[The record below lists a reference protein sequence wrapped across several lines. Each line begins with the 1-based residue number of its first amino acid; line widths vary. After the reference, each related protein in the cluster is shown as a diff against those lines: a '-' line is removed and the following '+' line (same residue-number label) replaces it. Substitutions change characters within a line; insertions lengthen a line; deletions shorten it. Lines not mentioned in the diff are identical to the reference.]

1 MKVFKLAPRV
11 ARGVHW
17 LKLHGSIGQTW
28 HCLIFKIS
36 RGKHTSAQ
44 MLGVGS
50 LSALLG
56 KWRNMAIASGEP
68 PWAWPKQKQNGGGTA
83 WPLQAAMFLFFS
95 GGLAFG
101 CKWNWKNPHEHL
113 AWDHATCTH
122 TILRK
127 IENSE
132 SLSIE
137 SLSSYPFYFR
147 ITFSHIFRCATA
159 ISLGLTKGPG
169 TRELK
174 VSAWGFT
181 HPQYAEIC
189 RDMPLLYFNSLPCQ
203 TAQYGTI

>member
-137 SLSSYPFYFR
+137 SLSSFLFPDHFFTYFSLR
-147 ITFSHIFRCATA
+147 HSYIFGSHQGSRDSWAQ
-159 ISLGLTKGPG
+159 SQRLGI
-169 TRELK
+169 
-174 VSAWGFT
+174 
-181 HPQYAEIC
+181 HPSTIC